1 MAGELDDYEA
11 AIAAD
16 DTEARI
22 EVAEVVSVPRPP
34 SGTLNRRIS
43 TPMSPTLLSFTP
55 LPAAG
60 PASAIS
66 PLSPVSPSSS
76 PETHFPF
83 PPPVHMKAKE
93 TEAEDVPDSVSVRS
107 TRSTRSAKS
116 GRSNRSGWTA
126 DSNHTSSVHA
136 ARKRSLRA
144 SQASLRLQIG
154 GKKFGSP
161 KTPPE
166 DQPPVPELP
175 LQFSSFSS
183 RGNASVANASS
194 VFLPLESVHQ
204 GTPSTPG
211 LRRQQSLDSV
221 CTGGN
226 AGRVGVRMPPPNPD
240 AYRRAAADDLY
251 IRLKSQNPDA
261 SEIQLVPRT
270 PVPAPTFAT
279 AISGAYPPVV
289 SPAKGQHRKVGS
301 ISRLGNLKATSSK
314 IPSMWMN
321 ADAIKPPL
329 PQLKPLVTGDQDLSI
344 SSSDHSTE
352 SRPVTSVSAP
362 VGTLASSSGLSKDTA
377 TVSRQT
383 SLRNTTYDKIRGL
396 TKRYSVSL
404 PLFNAKAA
412 STSRTPSQTKP
423 RQSG

>member
-43 TPMSPTLLSFTP
+43 TPMSPTLVAFTP

-60 PASAIS
+60 PSGAVSPIS
-66 PLSPVSPSSS
+66 PISLSSS

-83 PPPVHMKAKE
+83 PPPVYMKAKE

-107 TRSTRSAKS
+107 THSTRSAKS
-116 GRSNRSGWTA
+116 GRSNRSGWTVE
-126 DSNHTSSVHA
+126 SNHTSSVHA
-136 ARKRSLRA
+136 ARKRSLRT

-154 GKKFGSP
+154 GKKFGSS
-161 KTPPE
+161 KTPE

-183 RGNASVANASS
+183 RGHASTANASS
-194 VFLPLESVHQ
+194 VFLHSESMLH
-204 GTPSTPG
+204 GTASTPG

-221 CTGGN
+221 CTGAT
-226 AGRVGVRMPPPNPD
+226 AGRVGIRMPPPNPD

-251 IRLKSQNPDA
+251 IRLKSQNPNA

-279 AISGAYPPVV
+279 AISGAYPPAT
-289 SPAKGQHRKVGS
+289 SPAAGQHRKVGS
-301 ISRLGNLKATSSK
+301 IGRLGNLKATSSK

-321 ADAIKPPL
+321 ADAIKPPP
-329 PQLKPLVTGDQDLSI
+329 PQLKPLTTGDLSI
-344 SSSDHSTE
+344 VSSSDHSTD
-352 SRPVTSVSAP
+352 SRPQTSVSAP
-362 VGTLASSSGLSKDTA
+362 VGILASSSGLGTDPPA
-377 TVSRQT
+377 VSRQT
-383 SLRNTTYDKIRGL
+383 SLRNSTYNKIRGL

-404 PLFNAKAA
+404 PMFNAKAA
-412 STSRTPSQTKP
+412 STSKTPSQTQP

>member
-22 EVAEVVSVPRPP
+22 EVAEVVSVPRSP

-43 TPMSPTLLSFTP
+43 TPMSPTLVAFTP
-55 LPAAG
+55 LPSIG

-66 PLSPVSPSSS
+66 PISLASPSSS

-83 PPPVHMKAKE
+83 PPPVIMKAKE
-93 TEAEDVPDSVSVRS
+93 TEAEDVPDSVSLRS
-107 TRSTRSAKS
+107 SHSTRSAKS

-126 DSNHTSSVHA
+126 ESNHTSSVHA
-136 ARKRSLRA
+136 ARKRSLRT

-154 GKKFGSP
+154 NKKFGSP
-161 KTPPE
+161 RTPPE

-183 RGNASVANASS
+183 RGHASVANASS
-194 VFLPLESVHQ
+194 VFLPSESVH
-204 GTPSTPG
+204 STPLHG

-221 CTGGN
+221 CTGVT
-226 AGRVGVRMPPPNPD
+226 AGRVGIRMPPPNPD

-251 IRLKSQNPDA
+251 VRLKSQNPNG

-270 PVPAPTFAT
+270 PVPAPTFTT
-279 AISGAYPPVV
+279 AINGAYAPAM
-289 SPAKGQHRKVGS
+289 SPTPEKHRTMGS
-301 ISRLGNLKATSSK
+301 IGRLGSLKAASSK

-321 ADAIKPPL
+321 ADAIKPPP
-329 PQLKPLVTGDQDLSI
+329 PQLKPLATGDQDFSI
-344 SSSDHSTE
+344 VSSSDHSTD
-352 SRPVTSVSAP
+352 SRPLTSVSAP
-362 VGTLASSSGLSKDTA
+362 VGTLASSSGLGKETE
-377 TVSRQT
+377 TVSRQA
-383 SLRNTTYDKIRGL
+383 SLRNSTYNKIRGL

-404 PLFNAKAA
+404 PLFNAKAV
-412 STSRTPSQTKP
+412 SISKTSSQTKP